1 MGTQHMIIM
10 KLSIAL
16 AFAGAAAAKTYDA
29 DVQHFKEWMGTH
41 GKAYETDVEELARF
55 KVFKDNLAYINS
67 HNQKADKT
75 YKLGLNHLADMTN
88 EEYRQYVSRSGAPPK
103 RNGSTFLAPGFNFNP
118 YSVDWRKEGY
128 VTPVKNQGHCGSCW
142 AFSTVASLEGQYAK
156 KNGNQALPL
165 HGFSEQQLV
174 DCSTSFGNHGCHD
187 GSFNLAFEYIES
199 LGVKGL
205 DTEASY
211 PYIGK
216 AGTCNPSHGNTTLPP
231 AIVTGYVGVTSRS
244 EADLET
250 ACATVGP
257 ISVAIDARQLSFQ
270 FYKSGIYNEPACS
283 TSQLDHAVT
292 VVGYGVLNDKNYWLV
307 KNSWG
312 SASWGDEGYILMTKD
327 DNNQCGIATAASY
340 VLV

>member
-1 MGTQHMIIM
+1 M

-156 KNGNQALPL
+156 KYGKGALPL

-174 DCSTSFGNHGCHD
+174 DCAGSFGNMGCD
-187 GSFNLAFEYIES
+187 GGEMDFGFEYIKS
-199 LGVKGL
+199 LGAKGL

-211 PYIGK
+211 PYTAADGVCK
-216 AGTCNPSHGNTTLPP
+216 ASSGSSARPA
-231 AIVTGYVGVTSRS
+231 AIVTGHVDVTSGS

-250 ACATVGP
+250 AAATVGP
-257 ISVAIDARQLSFQ
+257 MAVAIDASHMSFQ

-283 TSQLDHAVT
+283 TSQLDHGVT
-292 VVGYGVLNDKNYWLV
+292 VVGYGVLNGKNYWIV

-312 SASWGDEGYILMTKD
+312 INSWGEEGYIWMSKD
-327 DNNQCGIATAASY
+327 DNNQCGIATSASY
-340 VLV
+340 PLV